1 MRGEAKLDKT
11 TMTLEAYRDLLDL
24 HGADFARW
32 PVAVRREAAALADA
46 DPTARR
52 LLDDARHLERLV
64 AAVAA
69 PQPVDAAFVGRVL
82 GRIEGHVG
90 VRETAFRFTRRLAF
104 ASATALT
111 VCLVA
116 GVALGLVAPALPV
129 DDGTDIAVFVLG
141 GPDDGETLFGE
152 TLGGE
157 VL

>member
-1 MRGEAKLDKT
+1 MHET
-11 TMTLEAYRDLLDL
+11 TMTLEAFRDLVDR
-24 HGADFARW
+24 HGADPIRW
-32 PVAVRREAAALADA
+32 PSTVRPLAEALTAA
-46 DPTARR
+46 DPAARR
-52 LLDDARHLERLV
+52 LQDDARRLERLV
-64 AAVAA
+64 ASVAA

-116 GVALGLVAPALPV
+116 GVALGLVAPVMPV

-141 GPDDGETLFGE
+141 GPDDGETLFGD

>member
-1 MRGEAKLDKT
+1 MREET
-11 TMTLEAYRDLLDL
+11 TMHETRMTLEAFRDLIDR
-24 HGADFARW
+24 HGAEPARW
-32 PVAVRREAAALADA
+32 PLAVRAAAVAFA
-46 DPTARR
+46 GGDPAACH
-52 LLDDARHLERLV
+52 LLDDARRLERLV

-82 GRIEGHVG
+82 GRVEGHVG
-90 VRETAFRFTRRLAF
+90 ARETAFRFTRRLAF

-116 GVALGLVAPALPV
+116 GVALGLVAPVMPV

-141 GPDDGETLFGE
+141 DPDDGETLFGE

>member
-1 MRGEAKLDKT
+1 MHEM
-11 TMTLEAYRDLLDL
+11 TMTLAAFRDLIDR
-24 HGADFARW
+24 HGAEPARW
-32 PVAVRREAAALADA
+32 PAVMRPAAEAFAAA
-46 DPTARR
+46 DPAARR
-52 LLDDARHLERLV
+52 LLDDARRLERVV

-82 GRIEGHVG
+82 GRIEGHIG

-129 DDGTDIAVFVLG
+129 DDGTDIAVFVLD
-141 GPDDGETLFGE
+141 GPDDGETLFGD